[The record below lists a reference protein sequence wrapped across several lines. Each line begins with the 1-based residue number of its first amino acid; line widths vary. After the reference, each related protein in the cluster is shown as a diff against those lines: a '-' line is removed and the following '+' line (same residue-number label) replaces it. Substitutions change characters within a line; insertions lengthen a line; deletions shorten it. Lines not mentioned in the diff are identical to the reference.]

1 MVMLSP
7 ILRKANELN
16 VLTTHSSGWLTPYL
30 NLIVMLNAEVFD
42 KEGNHVD
49 KSMLKEEIF
58 SCKPNLSLIHQYVKA
73 YLANQR
79 QGTVKRKTRAEV
91 SGGGVKPWRQKGTG
105 RARAGSN
112 TSPIWVGGG
121 RAFPP
126 RPRDY
131 YTILP
136 KKMKRQALLSA
147 LSTIASENRV
157 KIVLEISLDGPKTK
171 TIAQLFDKMGMGGSK
186 ILFLSE
192 GKDDNLHKSCRNI
205 KDLVFKRACLVNP
218 YDLLNCD
225 FLVMTEKALESLT
238 EVFA

>member
-1 MVMLSP
+1 MIM
-7 ILRKANELN
+7 
-16 VLTTHSSGWLTPYL
+16 HSAS
-30 NLIVMLNAEVFD
+30 VFD
-42 KEGNHVD
+42 PKGNKVD
-49 KSMLKEEIF
+49 TLALKEELF
-58 SCKPNLSLIHQYVKA
+58 SQKPNLPAMHQYVKV

-126 RPRDY
+126 AMRDY
-131 YTILP
+131 YSSLP
-136 KKMKRQALLSA
+136 KKMKRKALTSALSA
-147 LSTIASENRV
+147 LASENRV
-157 KIVLEISLDGPKTK
+157 KVIQEINLESPKTK
-171 TIAQLFDKMGMGGSK
+171 IMADLFDKMKIGNTK

-192 GKDDNLHKSCRNI
+192 GKDENLHKSCRNI

-225 FLVMTEKALESLT
+225 FLVLTKKALDSLT
-238 EVFA
+238 EVLV

>member
-1 MVMLSP
+1 M
-7 ILRKANELN
+7 
-16 VLTTHSSGWLTPYL
+16 HS
-30 NLIVMLNAEVFD
+30 AAVFD
-42 KEGNHVD
+42 KEGNKIDTVA
-49 KSMLKEEIF
+49 LKEEIF
-58 SCKPNLSLIHQYVKA
+58 GQKANSAVVHQYVKV

-79 QGTVKRKTRAEV
+79 QGTVRRKTRAEV

-126 RPRDY
+126 SPRDY
-131 YTILP
+131 RTDIP
-136 KKMKRQALLSA
+136 KKIKRKALLSA
-147 LSTIASENRV
+147 LSDLAAENRV
-157 KIVLEISLDGPKTK
+157 KIIREISLENPKTK
-171 TIAQLFDKMGMGGSK
+171 TMAELFNKMIIRGSK

-192 GKDDNLHKSCRNI
+192 GKDENLHKSCRNMGN
-205 KDLVFKRACLVNP
+205 LVFKRACLVNP

-225 FLVMTEKALESLT
+225 FLVMTQKALESLT